1 MTSSGSIHSPLPPLS
16 LSTTSLDP
24 LTSFS
29 SSQHRSS
36 VIEKSFLM
44 KEEEEASWKLE
55 KEQSSEEEGA
65 TSSKRRYW
73 PNQIPAA
80 SPLSSLPHGVKIK
93 VELDLEEP
101 EEVTEE
107 SLLQKYIHKKFSKA
121 KTFSSDLAIAEL
133 ENRKRRRSV
142 IVHNTPAQ
150 TKMRHLDLRMFS
162 QESQWKISPHHLRQS
177 SGLAIKEA
185 SEEEEFDDGEER
197 GLMMADEDDVCR
209 PVDLS
214 RCLPSMSS
222 SPWDTSSSPSCSSPR

>member
-1 MTSSGSIHSPLPPLS
+1 
-16 LSTTSLDP
+16 
-24 LTSFS
+24 
-29 SSQHRSS
+29 
-36 VIEKSFLM
+36 M

-73 PNQIPAA
+73 PNQVPTA

-107 SLLQKYIHKKFSKA
+107 SLLHKYIHKKFSKA
-121 KTFSSDLAIAEL
+121 KTFSSDLALAEL

-142 IVHNTPAQ
+142 IVQTPAQ
-150 TKMRHLDLRMFS
+150 KKMRHLDLRMFP
-162 QESQWKISPHHLRQS
+162 ETHWEISPHDLRQT
-177 SGLAIKEA
+177 SGFMKEA
-185 SEEEEFDDGEER
+185 SEEEDLEDGEER
-197 GLMMADEDDVCR
+197 ALMMVEEDDGCT

-214 RCLPSMSS
+214 RCMPISS
-222 SPWDTSSSPSCSSPR
+222 SVWDASSSPSCSSPRTDSESNSSNQEKDEDRIVPSV